1 MNDPKLE
8 NLLNL
13 ALDATER
20 EREKSLDLNVG
31 YLPEERSWELIVRYA
46 GDLDEVRE
54 LYPDVSIRELLRGFA
69 IMIVPESQIDA
80 LTDLPQIIYV
90 EKPKRLNFVVNIGRS
105 VSCINPVQTGST
117 RLTGRGVLVGIVDS
131 GIDYY
136 HPDFRNEDG
145 SSRIL
150 YLWDQSSDTVYTG
163 EEINAALKAG
173 SRSQAREKLPLVDYS
188 GHGTAVAA
196 IAAGNGRESQGR
208 YRGVAYESDLIVVK
222 LGTAMPDSFPRT
234 TQLMEGVDFVIRRSL
249 ELDMP
254 VAINLSFGM
263 NYGSHTGSSL
273 LESYLNEVADVG
285 RNVIVAGTGNEA
297 ASPIH
302 TSGVIPQSEY
312 PQPFVDIPIAVS
324 VSETVLNLQLWK
336 NYVDNIDVELIHPS
350 GRIAGPFRQVQGPQ
364 RYVSGGTEVL
374 VYYGEPSPYSL
385 DQEIYIDFIP
395 VEDYIDSGIW
405 TLRLTPNRIVQ
416 GNYELWLPS
425 GNILNRGTGFL
436 YPTPDLTLTIPSTAA
451 GVLSVGAYDAR
462 YQSYAD
468 FSGRG
473 FVGIS
478 NTVKPDLV
486 APGVGVMTA
495 SAGGGYAPVTGTSF
509 AAPFVT
515 GAAALLMEYGIV
527 QGRDPYLYGEKVK
540 AYLRRGARQLP
551 GFDTYPNPQVGY
563 GALCVR
569 DSLPF

>member
-527 QGRDPYLYGEKVK
+527 QGSDPYLYGEKVK

>member
-80 LTDLPQIIYV
+80 LTYLPQIIYV

-105 VSCINPVQTGST
+105 VSCINPVQTEST

-405 TLRLTPNRIVQ
+405 TLRLTPNRIIQ

-563 GALCVR
+563 GALCLR
-569 DSLPF
+569 DSIPI

>member
-1 MNDPKLE
+1 M
-8 NLLNL
+8 
-13 ALDATER
+13 
-20 EREKSLDLNVG
+20 
-31 YLPEERSWELIVRYA
+31 ELIY
-46 GDLDEVRE
+46 
-54 LYPDVSIRELLRGFA
+54 
-69 IMIVPESQIDA
+69 
-80 LTDLPQIIYV
+80 
-90 EKPKRLNFVVNIGRS
+90 
-105 VSCINPVQTGST
+105 
-117 RLTGRGVLVGIVDS
+117 
-131 GIDYY
+131 
-136 HPDFRNEDG
+136 
-145 SSRIL
+145 
-150 YLWDQSSDTVYTG
+150 
-163 EEINAALKAG
+163 
-173 SRSQAREKLPLVDYS
+173 
-188 GHGTAVAA
+188 
-196 IAAGNGRESQGR
+196 
-208 YRGVAYESDLIVVK
+208 
-222 LGTAMPDSFPRT
+222 
-234 TQLMEGVDFVIRRSL
+234 
-249 ELDMP
+249 
-254 VAINLSFGM
+254 
-263 NYGSHTGSSL
+263 
-273 LESYLNEVADVG
+273 
-285 RNVIVAGTGNEA
+285 
-297 ASPIH
+297 
-302 TSGVIPQSEY
+302 
-312 PQPFVDIPIAVS
+312 
-324 VSETVLNLQLWK
+324 
-336 NYVDNIDVELIHPS
+336 PS

-416 GNYELWLPS
+416 GTYELWLPS

-563 GALCVR
+563 GALCLR
-569 DSLPF
+569 DSFPI

>member
-13 ALDATER
+13 AIDATER
-20 EREKSLDLNVG
+20 ERDKSLDLNVG

-54 LYPDVSIRELLRGFA
+54 LFPDVSIRELLRGFA

-105 VSCINPVQTGST
+105 VSCINPVQTGSA

-136 HPDFRNEDG
+136 HSDFRNEDG

-150 YLWDQSSDTVYTG
+150 YLWDQSSDTVFTG

-249 ELDMP
+249 ELDRP

-263 NYGSHTGSSL
+263 NYGSHTGSGL

-350 GRIAGPFRQVQGPQ
+350 GQIAGPFRQIQGPQ

-495 SAGGGYAPVTGTSF
+495 SAGGGYTPVTGTSF

>member
-105 VSCINPVQTGST
+105 VSCINPVQTEST

-173 SRSQAREKLPLVDYS
+173 SRSQAREKLPLVDHS

-405 TLRLTPNRIVQ
+405 TLRLTPNRIIQ

-515 GAAALLMEYGIV
+515 GAAALLMEDGIV
-527 QGRDPYLYGEKVK
+527 QGSDPYLYGEKVK

>member
-1 MNDPKLE
+1 M
-8 NLLNL
+8 
-13 ALDATER
+13 
-20 EREKSLDLNVG
+20 G

-527 QGRDPYLYGEKVK
+527 QGSDPYLYGEKVK

>member
-527 QGRDPYLYGEKVK
+527 QESDPYLYGEKVK